1 MIPLVC
7 VDRNY
12 WTQVINF
19 DVLLHAGVIAP
30 ADFRLLRFAEDA
42 EEAWQE
48 LASSI
53 RAPVIDAPEL

>member
-19 DVLLHAGVIAP
+19 NALLDAGVISP
-30 ADFRLLRFAEDA
+30 ADLRLLRFAEDA
-42 EEAWQE
+42 EGAWQE

-53 RAPVIDAPEL
+53 GPPAIDAPEL